1 MRLLFPEKRAM
12 QASFLC
18 GVILGCAARHPA
30 AALQAGCVFLWTAV
44 WAIVWAIV
52 WAMWQVV
59 NRSAATRNV
68 AILLGFGVLTEVAI
82 GGGVS
87 LALLLFLAAK
97 LSFWCR

>member
-1 MRLLFPEKRAM
+1 M

-30 AALQAGCVFLWTAV
+30 AVLQAGCAFLWTA
-44 WAIVWAIV
+44 VWAIV

-87 LALLLFLAAK
+87 LALVLFLAAK

>member
-1 MRLLFPEKRAM
+1 M
-12 QASFLC
+12 
-18 GVILGCAARHPA
+18 
-30 AALQAGCVFLWTAV
+30 FLWTAV

-68 AILLGFGVLTEVAI
+68 AILLGFDVLTEVAI